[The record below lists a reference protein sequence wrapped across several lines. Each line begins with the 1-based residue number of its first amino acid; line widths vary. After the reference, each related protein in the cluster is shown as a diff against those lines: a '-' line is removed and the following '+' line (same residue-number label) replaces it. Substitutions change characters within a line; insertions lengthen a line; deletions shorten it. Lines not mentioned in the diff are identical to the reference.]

1 MVHDNV
7 FYMIM
12 NPPIARKRGQT
23 FDSSSG
29 ESHEPPSVHSV
40 LIWLP
45 VIITFNYSEL
55 DLLYICLVYME
66 SDI

>member
-12 NPPIARKRGQT
+12 NPPIARKHGQT
-23 FDSSSG
+23 LDSSSG

-40 LIWLP
+40 LI
-45 VIITFNYSEL
+45 
-55 DLLYICLVYME
+55 
-66 SDI
+66 